1 MTMSTQHEITAAR
14 HHIERLR
21 DEHANDL
28 TTLIHLVDGG
38 ALKGPAGDTLTA
50 DLHTW
55 DRGYKDLFT
64 RALRLLD
71 ALHPSEPA
79 S

>member
-1 MTMSTQHEITAAR
+1 MMATQQEITAAR
-14 HHIERLR
+14 RHIERLR

-28 TTLIHLVDGG
+28 TALVHLVDGG
-38 ALKGPAGDTLTA
+38 ALKGPAGDRLAA
-50 DLHTW
+50 DLRTW
-55 DRGYKDLFT
+55 DRGYKDLFA

-71 ALHPSEPA
+71 TLHPSEPA